1 MEGVLRK
8 DGERMAVR
16 FEREL
21 EATPSEVWA
30 ALTEPSLLEGWL
42 AAAEVDLRVGGVV
55 RLRFDDGQMEGGRI
69 LELDPPRVLE
79 YEWTFP
85 REPTSVVRFELEP
98 VGGERTRL
106 VLDHR
111 LLDEKSGPGYGAG
124 WHSHLDA
131 LTAILAGT
139 GAGDWW
145 KRYEALR
152 PSYEERASALP

>member
-1 MEGVLRK
+1 MEGVLRR
-8 DGERMAVR
+8 DGERVAVR

-21 EATPSEVWA
+21 PAPPAEVWA
-30 ALTEPSLLEGWL
+30 ALTEPALLERWL
-42 AAAEVDLRVGGVV
+42 AKATVDLDAGIVS
-55 RLRFDDGQMEGGRI
+55 LEFDDGHMEGGRI
-69 LELDPPRVLE
+69 LELDAPRVLE
-79 YEWTFP
+79 YEWNHAG
-85 REPTSVVRFELEP
+85 EPPSVVRFELAP
-98 VGGERTRL
+98 SGAGTLL

-111 LLDEKSGPGYGAG
+111 LLDPETGPGYGAG

-152 PSYEERASALP
+152 PAYEERASALP

>member
-21 EATPSEVWA
+21 DATPEEVWA
-30 ALTEPSLLEGWL
+30 ALTEPSLLERWL
-42 AAAEVDLRVGGVV
+42 AAAEVDLRLGGTV
-55 RLRFDDGQMEGGRI
+55 RLRFGDGHMEGGRI
-69 LELDPPRVLE
+69 LELDPPRLLE

-85 REPTSVVRFELEP
+85 QEPTSVVRFELDP
-98 VGGERTRL
+98 VDDRRTLL

-111 LLDEKSGPGYGAG
+111 LLDEQSGPGYGAG